1 MGTGGNKRK
10 TGSRREKLRRKLKR
24 NLQRKLIFIG
34 TWVPK
39 SVAAAVD
46 AALHASDLKRSE
58 FLRLA
63 LEEKVRSR
71 SDDEN

>member
-10 TGSRREKLRRKLKR
+10 TGSRRG
-24 NLQRKLIFIG
+24 KLIFIG

-63 LEEKVRSR
+63 LEEKVRQ
-71 SDDEN
+71 ENK

>member
-1 MGTGGNKRK
+1 LGRK
-10 TGSRREKLRRKLKR
+10 S
-24 NLQRKLIFIG
+24 IFIG

-46 AALHASDLKRSE
+46 AAVQASDLDRSE

-63 LEEKVRSR
+63 LEEKVRQ
-71 SDDEN
+71 ENK

>member
-10 TGSRREKLRRKLKR
+10 TGSRRGKLRRKLK
-24 NLQRKLIFIG
+24 RKLIFIG

-46 AALHASDLKRSE
+46 AAMHASDLNRSE
-58 FLRLA
+58 FLRRA
-63 LEEKVRSR
+63 LEEKVRSH
-71 SDDEN
+71 SND